1 MRSLFVGVGL
11 TTGLSLLAAAQTP
24 VPSVTVSFG
33 VDTAVADVGPIV
45 RLVRAYLAR
54 PDSSA
59 MSRGL
64 WATTNEWD
72 RRSGDLHRQYAYQG
86 FPGAI
91 IGVMSAG
98 PGDSLYLVK
107 VLYASADSATRGVR
121 PLALQRLYAVR
132 APGSEYGWQLSN
144 ALPRLTSDWV
154 TRTEGRITFHYAPG
168 QPEHPPRRVRAARFV
183 DSVARLFA
191 VAPPERLDYFV
202 TGSPDE
208 YFRILGLDFFPL
220 PSGPGTA
227 TGGNALGSIVLAGD
241 PAQGEAYL
249 HEITHVVLAGFSGGG
264 PILGEGIA
272 VWLGGSKGRSPREM
286 YRLLAEWQRDH
297 PGVSLQALVDGKQGW
312 GVRENDARYA
322 TGALFVETVYRRNGV
337 SGLRALAGLPN
348 ETPALLAA
356 MRVHLGLSSTD
367 ADALERWWREA
378 VQQRSSTDATDS
390 AR

>member
-1 MRSLFVGVGL
+1 MRSLLVVVWLTSGL
-11 TTGLSLLAAAQTP
+11 RLLAAAQAP

-33 VDTAVADVGPIV
+33 VDTAVVDVGPIV

-54 PDSSA
+54 PDTSA
-59 MSRGL
+59 GSRAL
-64 WATTNEWD
+64 WASSNEWD
-72 RRSGDLHRQYAYQG
+72 RRHGDLHRQNTYQG
-86 FPGAI
+86 FPASI

-107 VLYASADSATRGVR
+107 VLYATADSATRAVT

-132 APGSEYGWQLSN
+132 APGTEYGWQLSN
-144 ALPRLTSDWV
+144 ALPRLTRDWV
-154 TRTEGRITFHYAPG
+154 TRTEGRIRFYYAPG
-168 QPEHPPRRVRAARFV
+168 QPENPQRRLRAARFV
-183 DSVARLFA
+183 DSVARLFG

-202 TGSPDE
+202 TASPDE
-208 YFRILGLDFFPL
+208 YFRALGLDFFPL

-227 TGGNALGSIVLAGD
+227 TGGNALPRESIVLAGD

-249 HEITHVVLAGFSGGG
+249 HEITHVVLGGFSGGG

-286 YRLLAEWQRDH
+286 YRLLAEWQREN
-297 PGVSLQALVDGKQGW
+297 PAVTLQALLSGEAGW

-322 TGALFVETVYRRNGV
+322 TGALFVEAVYRRNGA

-367 ADALERWWREA
+367 ADALEQWWREA
-378 VQQRSSTDATDS
+378 AQERSSRDS
-390 AR
+390 PG

>member
-1 MRSLFVGVGL
+1 MLVAWL
-11 TTGLSLLAAAQTP
+11 TTGLRLLAAAQTP

-33 VDTAVADVGPIV
+33 VDTAVVDVGPIV

-54 PDSSA
+54 PDTSA
-59 MSRGL
+59 GSRGL
-64 WATTNEWD
+64 WASSNEWD
-72 RRSGDLHRQYAYQG
+72 RRHGDLHRQNTYQG
-86 FPGAI
+86 FPASI

-107 VLYASADSATRGVR
+107 VLFAAADSATRAVT

-132 APGSEYGWQLSN
+132 APGTEYGWQLSN
-144 ALPRLTSDWV
+144 ALPRLTRAWV
-154 TRTEGRITFHYAPG
+154 TRTEGRIRFYYAPG
-168 QPEHPPRRVRAARFV
+168 QPENPLRRVRAARFV
-183 DSVARLFA
+183 DSVARLFG

-202 TGSPDE
+202 TASPDE
-208 YFRILGLDFFPL
+208 YFRALGLDFFPL

-227 TGGNALGSIVLAGD
+227 TGGNALARESIVLAGD

-249 HEITHVVLAGFSGGG
+249 HEITHVVLGGFSGGG

-286 YRLLAEWQRDH
+286 YRLLAEWQREN
-297 PGVSLQALVDGKQGW
+297 PAVTLQALVSGEAGW

-322 TGALFVETVYRRNGV
+322 TGALFVEAVYRRNGA

-356 MRVHLGLSSTD
+356 MRAHLGLSSTD
-367 ADALERWWREA
+367 AGALEHWWRQAARE
-378 VQQRSSTDATDS
+378 RS
-390 AR
+390 

>member
-1 MRSLFVGVGL
+1 VILL
-11 TTGLSLLAAAQTP
+11 TTGLRALAAAQAP

-33 VDTAVADVGPIV
+33 VDTATADVGPIV
-45 RLVRAYLAR
+45 RLARAYLAR
-54 PDSSA
+54 PDTSA
-59 MSRGL
+59 GSRGL
-64 WATTNEWD
+64 WASSNQWD
-72 RRSGDLHRQYAYQG
+72 QRHGDLHRQYVYQG
-86 FPGAI
+86 FPASI

-107 VLYASADSATRGVR
+107 VLYATADSATRAVM

-154 TRTEGRITFHYAPG
+154 SRTEGRITFYYAPG
-168 QPEHPPRRVRAARFV
+168 QPENPQRRVRAARFV
-183 DSVARLFA
+183 DSVARLFG

-202 TGSPDE
+202 TASPDE
-208 YFRILGLDFFPL
+208 YFRALGLDFFPL

-227 TGGNALGSIVLAGD
+227 TGGNALPQESIVLAGD

-249 HEITHVVLAGFSGGG
+249 HEITHVVLGGFSGGG

-272 VWLGGSKGRSPREM
+272 VWLGGSKGRPPREM
-286 YRLLAEWQRDH
+286 SRLLAEWQREN
-297 PGVSLQALVDGKQGW
+297 PAVTLEALLSGEAGW
-312 GVRENDARYA
+312 GVRENDAHYA
-322 TGALFVETVYRRNGV
+322 TGALFVEAVYRRNGA

-367 ADALERWWREA
+367 ADALDRWWRGHKT
-378 VQQRSSTDATDS
+378 QD
-390 AR
+390 

>member
-1 MRSLFVGVGL
+1 MAWL
-11 TTGLSLLAAAQTP
+11 TTGLQLLATAQTP
-24 VPSVTVSFG
+24 VSSVTVSFG

-45 RLVRAYLAR
+45 RLVRAYLKR
-54 PDSSA
+54 PDTSA
-59 MSRGL
+59 GTRGL
-64 WATTNEWD
+64 WASSNEWD
-72 RRSGDLHRQYAYQG
+72 RRHGDLHRRYAYQG
-86 FPGAI
+86 FPASI

-107 VLYASADSATRGVR
+107 VLYATADSATRAVM

-132 APGSEYGWQLSN
+132 APGSAYGWQLSN
-144 ALPRLTSDWV
+144 ALPRLTRDWV
-154 TRTEGRITFHYAPG
+154 TRTEGRITFYYAPG
-168 QPEHPPRRVRAARFV
+168 QPENPQRRVRAARFV

-202 TGSPDE
+202 TASPDE

-227 TGGNALGSIVLAGD
+227 TGGNALTQESIVLAGD

-249 HEITHVVLAGFSGGG
+249 HEITHVVLGGFSGGG

-286 YRLLAEWQRDH
+286 YRLLAEWQREN
-297 PGVSLQALVDGKQGW
+297 PAVTLQALVSGGAGW
-312 GVRENDARYA
+312 GVRENDASYA
-322 TGALFVETVYRRNGV
+322 TGALFIDAVYRRNGV

-356 MRVHLGLSSTD
+356 MRVHLGFSSTD
-367 ADALERWWREA
+367 ADALEQWWRKA
-378 VQQRSSTDATDS
+378 VQR
-390 AR
+390 